1 MSKSSLISM
10 TFSNL
15 IIVNSSFNGNYA
27 STSSNG
33 ISMIYS
39 NVEIWNS
46 TIDNEENRIDFPEI
60 MIKSV

>member
-1 MSKSSLISM
+1 M